1 LHWRTSSFG
10 RASLKLGVATAN
22 QIACARPPGGRRW
35 DVDIRGTAR
44 NQCAFRGAPI
54 ARRRAR
60 FALEQLAA
68 RSYGSTGNHCRLAPL
83 ASTLLIGSIVV
94 APTPAAA
101 VACLLAQPDQYQHS
115 RARSGDH
122 LRQYRAAHQSRDAF
136 FIGRGLELSRVRLAV
151 GQAAR
156 ESEKRKERC
165 AGQYPHRLSPSSFAV
180 ISVGEYSSERG
191 SQKKRAAARRPSI
204 HEKRVALSRA
214 GATSFHR

>member
-1 LHWRTSSFG
+1 VGRGYQRHCTQPVRLARRTNCAAPGKIRPRTISC
-10 RASLKLGVATAN
+10 SLVRIDRKSL
-22 QIACARPPGGRRW
+22 PL
-35 DVDIRGTAR
+35 GTAR
-44 NQCAFRGAPI
+44 LDAAHRQHS
-54 ARRRAR
+54 RRAD
-60 FALEQLAA
+60 A
-68 RSYGSTGNHCRLAPL
+68 GSGGCLSS
-83 ASTLLIGSIVV
+83 AS
-94 APTPAAA
+94 
-101 VACLLAQPDQYQHS
+101 LAQPDQYQHS

-136 FIGRGLELSRVRLAV
+136 FIVRGLELSRVRLAV

-204 HEKRVALSRA
+204 HEKRVAPS
-214 GATSFHR
+214 TI